1 MNAQRAPRPGGL
13 AAPAQL
19 VDPDG
24 SARLERLSPDAQVA
38 WYAQVVHKGQHGLVE
53 VVRASR
59 TREGG
64 LRMRSRRDPGRYLE
78 AGDAHALCRLAAA
91 ARGRGEEVFAT
102 PLPRERP
109 EPGKRAVRPGS
120 VVWVDLDEASA
131 DGLREI
137 ERLRPH
143 LWVASGAGQHLYWRL
158 RDELEPAGLEEL
170 NRRLCHRLGGDP
182 ACCEYGRIMRLPGT
196 FNQKRGQWCRIVR
209 ADRSRVPVDPEA
221 VRAAL
226 PDPDPPRS
234 DTGSGRLGQWAGE
247 QDELTLIAPPAYFL
261 ALCAVRVSDGGGLVP
276 CPLPDHEDA
285 YASCQVY
292 AEAEQGWWCFGCQ
305 RGGRIYDLAS
315 LLAGGFWGRDLRG
328 EAFRVA
334 RELVAAALG

>member
-1 MNAQRAPRPGGL
+1 M
-13 AAPAQL
+13 
-19 VDPDG
+19 
-24 SARLERLSPDAQVA
+24 
-38 WYAQVVHKGQHGLVE
+38 
-53 VVRASR
+53 
-59 TREGG
+59 
-64 LRMRSRRDPGRYLE
+64 
-78 AGDAHALCRLAAA
+78 
-91 ARGRGEEVFAT
+91 FAT

-158 RDELEPAGLEEL
+158 RDELEPAELEEL

-196 FNQKRGQWCRIVR
+196 FNQKRGAVVPDPARRPPPRAGRPGGGPGGAARPRPAAAGRTAR
-209 ADRSRVPVDPEA
+209 ADR
-221 VRAAL
+221 
-226 PDPDPPRS
+226 
-234 DTGSGRLGQWAGE
+234 GSGRDSRTSSRWSRRRPTSWRSAR
-247 QDELTLIAPPAYFL
+247 
-261 ALCAVRVSDGGGLVP
+261 VRVSDGGGLVR
-276 CPLPDHEDA
+276 CPLPDHDDA

-315 LLAGGFWGRDLRG
+315 LLAGGAWGRELRG
-328 EAFRVA
+328 EAFRSA
-334 RELVAAALG
+334 RELVGDCSRAGRGGVTCAARAFRSARELVSAALA